1 MGFFLVGIFSGSCES
16 RNSSS
21 RMYPLV
27 QSVNSDIPAFGGLL
41 VFSSL
46 CKIGIIAPSCHVPW
60 DHIPSRSYPLFKA
73 RAILEGILS
82 THGYK
87 AKRT

>member
-46 CKIGIIAPSCHVPW
+46 CKIGIIAPSFTSGKSSFMACSAGV
-60 DHIPSRSYPLFKA
+60 RSES
-73 RAILEGILS
+73 LETKI
-82 THGYK
+82 HCID
-87 AKRT
+87 